1 MREGTFR
8 ARATGSTIHNE
19 TGDVRFG
26 RSNQGNEQIA
36 VRLEIVEGDLQG
48 EKTWWLGNFANDE
61 AIDIT
66 VRDLRALGARLD
78 DGRITDLEGLGSK
91 EVSIN
96 VKEEEYQG
104 KKRWRVSL
112 GGGNFKFNNALDV
125 GGLASLEA
133 RLRGGIVAAQQ
144 RVSPNGAASGGASA
158 KAVEDDIGF

>member
-8 ARATGSTIHNE
+8 ARATGDQIHNE

-36 VRLEIVEGDLQG
+36 VRLEITEGDLKG
-48 EKTWWLGNFANDE
+48 ERTWWLGNFANDE

-66 VRDLRALGARLD
+66 VRDLRAMGARLD
-78 DGRITDLEGLGSK
+78 DGRITDLTGLGSK

-104 KKRWRVSL
+104 KKRFRVSI
-112 GGGNFKFNNALDV
+112 GGGNFKFNHDLDQ
-125 GGLASLEA
+125 GGLAALEQ

-144 RVSPNGAASGGASA
+144 RGASGGRGPSSS
-158 KAVEDDIGF
+158 KQVEDDIGF